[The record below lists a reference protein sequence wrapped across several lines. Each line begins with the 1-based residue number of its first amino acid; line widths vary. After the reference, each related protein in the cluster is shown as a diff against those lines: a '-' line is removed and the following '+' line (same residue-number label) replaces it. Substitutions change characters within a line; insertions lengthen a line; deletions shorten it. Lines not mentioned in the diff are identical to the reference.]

1 MSLKG
6 FLIELLELNTE
17 YNIYKSAGLSDSA
30 AFDCAL
36 SDCEKTVVLLV
47 SIWMPSM
54 QKLKSESGAWKK
66 QTQKLM
72 SVAVN
77 CTRNT
82 PGWWNGRSKTRRRIR
97 SDAGAEI
104 RPFHTARKLLP
115 LRAGDF
121 CILPRISAAC
131 T

>member
-54 QKLKSESGAWKK
+54 Q
-66 QTQKLM
+66 
-72 SVAVN
+72 N
-77 CTRNT
+77 
-82 PGWWNGRSKTRRRIR
+82 
-97 SDAGAEI
+97 
-104 RPFHTARKLLP
+104 
-115 LRAGDF
+115 
-121 CILPRISAAC
+121 
-131 T
+131 